1 MLVTAVEST
10 TLSAVAYDEFK
21 EMLRLQFCSGARY
34 EYVDVPAAVHAS
46 LLSASSKGRYF
57 NQVIRG
63 RYAYR
68 SIPGDWTMVGAR

>member
-10 TLSAVAYDEFK
+10 TLSAVAYDKPQEV
-21 EMLRLQFCSGARY
+21 LRLQFCSGVSY
-34 EYVDVPAAVHAS
+34 EYVNVPVAVHTA

-68 SIPGDWTMVGAR
+68 PVPGDGIIMGAR